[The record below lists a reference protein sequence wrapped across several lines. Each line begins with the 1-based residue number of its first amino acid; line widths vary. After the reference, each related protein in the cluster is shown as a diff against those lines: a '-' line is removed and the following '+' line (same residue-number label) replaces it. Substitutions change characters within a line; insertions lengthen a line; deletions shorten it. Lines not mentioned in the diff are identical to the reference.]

1 MVVTMTSLAARSD
14 FYSHKYYRLLTEI
27 LRDSR
32 EPIEGDGGYANMVSV
47 VSGASDQGV
56 KGV

>member
-1 MVVTMTSLAARSD
+1 MTSLAARSD

-27 LRDSR
+27 LPDSR

-56 KGV
+56 KDV